1 MFFRKKPS
9 KSSSKRAPGSA
20 DGGAENRRKHY
31 RVPPG
36 STERIWVSLM
46 CEGSAPIGGDCVDLS
61 IGGTVVEFDG
71 ARDPNLAVGNACML
85 RICAS
90 SQNHAINATCRVVAV
105 RPLDKGWTRIAFEFT
120 NRIEL
125 YAQLDEYYAGL
136 FNRRRQ
142 IRVIP
147 GFDIRIPVT
156 LTWKTGSLATTVLDI
171 SAEGLGL
178 KIPLEKG
185 EALARIPV
193 VEIALRLPKERAD
206 IVFRGAIKSR
216 SQFAKTCLLG
226 IEFSTEGDVEHAFEV
241 LRRFV
246 QERVALMQAWNK
258 KSAKRM
264 AS

>member
-9 KSSSKRAPGSA
+9 KPSWKSAPDSA
-20 DGGAENRRKHY
+20 DVGAEKRKHY
-31 RVPPG
+31 RVPRG
-36 STERIWVSLM
+36 STEPIWVSLM
-46 CEGSAPIGGDCVDLS
+46 CEAKAPIGGDCVDLS
-61 IGGTVVEFDG
+61 IGGTVVEFDA
-71 ARDPNLAVGNACML
+71 ARDPNLAAGDTCTL

-125 YAQLDEYYAGL
+125 YAQLDEYYARL

-142 IRVIP
+142 MRVIP
-147 GFDIRIPVT
+147 GYDIRIPVT
-156 LTWKTGSLATTVLDI
+156 LTWKTGSLATTVHDI

-193 VEIALRLPKERAD
+193 VDIALRLPKERAD
-206 IVFRGAIKSR
+206 IVLRGAIKSR
-216 SQFAKTCLLG
+216 THFAKTCLLG
-226 IEFSTEGDVEHAFEV
+226 IEFSTEGDVEHAFDV
-241 LRRFV
+241 LRGFI
-246 QERVALMQAWNK
+246 QERLVLLQAWNE
-258 KSAKRM
+258 KSAKRK